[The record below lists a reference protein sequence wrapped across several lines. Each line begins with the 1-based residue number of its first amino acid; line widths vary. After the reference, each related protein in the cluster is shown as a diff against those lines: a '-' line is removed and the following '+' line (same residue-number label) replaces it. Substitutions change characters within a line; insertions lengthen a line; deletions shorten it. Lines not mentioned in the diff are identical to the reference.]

1 MMYTHKRKDAIK
13 FATFGLPVLFPKDK

>member
-1 MMYTHKRKDAIK
+1 MYTHKRKDAIK